1 MEQIIVTRKDGATS
15 YPIVSRQSFRAIT
28 SARQSFKLLGEDV
41 VSMTVESTDV
51 IPFRIGDYITVF
63 GRMYTLNRLPE
74 MTKAGANRYT
84 YNLEFEGI
92 AYEMTR
98 AIYELSIDTTNNQLQ
113 DVQGDSLTGD
123 LRRFASVI
131 VSNMNRVFPGKWV
144 LGTCPESET
153 NDVTL
158 SFGESDNCLA
168 VAQTLCEQFNVEMD
182 IAFNATTGI
191 RTLNFMD
198 KVGTTLDMVFKYGRG
213 GGLYQLNRKNVDT
226 TNVITRLKV
235 YGSVENITAKYRAN
249 RLCLPGKGKSA
260 SFIEDSTKIADYGLF
275 EACKYFDEIKP
286 TFDGVVTA
294 IDADVLKFTDSNMF
308 DLNAKDESG
317 NTLYLLAGT
326 PAKIHFN
333 TGNLAGYEFDIHAYD
348 HATRTFTLV
357 KLRDEYD
364 RVFPSSESA
373 AFKIAVG
380 DKYKILDVALP
391 ESYVNDA
398 ESRLQTAGQEYF
410 DDHCQPRVKY
420 GLSITESYLEKRF
433 GSQTHGNVFGVGDF
447 IHVID
452 EKIGVDKLIRIQSFE
467 RDILNPYRYELTLS
481 DSHER
486 TLASTILDD
495 IIDHD
500 KEIRVGKLNNTKSVR
515 QAWRASREI
524 LDATFDEDGHYF
536 TDKIKPLSIDTKYL
550 AVGAKAA
557 QFQLINAKFQPN
569 YNGNPSS
576 FRASACILAHYAIDE
591 TAVKTWN
598 IASYSTTLTTTNYL
612 YLYAVC
618 SKSGATGTFL
628 LSPTQYMADA
638 DANNYYFLVGILNSL
653 DTVTNTRMLS
663 LSYGFSTING
673 RFITTGRIQSA
684 DGNTYFDLDD
694 GEIGG
699 RIVFTRDGQQVTL
712 DTLGGETKDAKD
724 YIDNTLPGVLQDIY
738 DQLDGQIEQFFETY
752 DPTLTNEP
760 ASTWTTTELKEQH
773 LGDLFYNTTTGKV
786 FRFVKENGA
795 YKWQELADSEV
806 AQALALAN
814 DALELA
820 RTKRRIFTST
830 PYTPY
835 EVGDLWVQGSNG
847 DIMMCK
853 TGRLTGN
860 YTASDWE
867 LASKYTNDASLIDF
881 ITGSYAD
888 KIAEIETGLDGKIE
902 SWFQTTDPASI
913 WTNTELKDAHIG
925 DMWYN
930 GTSKTLKR
938 YTKNDSEYSWTTI
951 EDSTAVDA
959 YKNAAQA
966 QDTADSKRRVF
977 VVTPYPPY
985 DIGDLWVDGKDI
997 HRCKTNRESGSFSAS
1012 DWVIPVAYDNTKTVI
1027 DGGVVTSGTIQL
1039 AGNDSSIKAGIT
1051 GNGTTES
1058 SIRMWAGAT
1067 YENRASAP
1075 FRVDQSGKVVA
1086 TNAVITGEI
1095 NATKGL
1101 FQNVMVKGSIRSP
1114 FVSAGDS
1121 FDTDYSD
1128 NVAMLSSGD
1137 GWIDAYSIPWDVA
1150 QSGRVIRITNYKW
1163 GSQTSSGVSAISA
1176 PSGKYFYENGIQLS
1190 ELKLSRECLELL
1202 GYGTPTQFYGW
1213 IVLRRVNLMT
1223 NSRYGREIRCLLMGR
1238 ITVTSSGC
1246 RFNKLVCYD
1255 GTTAS
1260 SGISMTTKD
1269 GKVSMWRGGTG
1280 QIYLDIP
1287 SSWFSDMNDIMVQAT
1302 GYGWVEGSTSSPCK
1316 ATATPTS
1323 TTSIRFDVS
1332 DDASVN
1338 DGSFMFAIYNMS
1350 DWMY

>member
-84 YNLEFEGI
+84 YNVEFEGI

-235 YGSVENITAKYRAN
+235 YGSVENITSKYRAN
-249 RLCLPGKGKSA
+249 RLCLPEKGKSA

-452 EKIGVDKLIRIQSFE
+452 EKIGVDKLIRIQSFD

-569 YNGNPSS
+569 YNGNPAL
-576 FRASACILAHYAIDE
+576 FRASACILAHYSIDE

-598 IASYSTTLTTTNYL
+598 IASYSTTLTTTDYL

-628 LSPTQYMADA
+628 LSQTQYMADA

-738 DQLDGQIEQFFETY
+738 DQLDGQIEQFFETH

-760 ASTWTTTELKEQH
+760 ASTWTTTALKEQH

-888 KIAEIETGLDGKIE
+888 KIAEIETGLDGK
-902 SWFQTTDPASI
+902 
-913 WTNTELKDAHIG
+913 
-925 DMWYN
+925 
-930 GTSKTLKR
+930 
-938 YTKNDSEYSWTTI
+938 SEYWSRTEGPGSSWTRT
-951 EDSTAVDA
+951 
-959 YKNAAQA
+959 
-966 QDTADSKRRVF
+966 
-977 VVTPYPPY
+977 
-985 DIGDLWVDGKDI
+985 
-997 HRCKTNRESGSFSAS
+997 
-1012 DWVIPVAYDNTKTVI
+1012 
-1027 DGGVVTSGTIQL
+1027 
-1039 AGNDSSIKAGIT
+1039 
-1051 GNGTTES
+1051 
-1058 SIRMWAGAT
+1058 
-1067 YENRASAP
+1067 
-1075 FRVDQSGKVVA
+1075 
-1086 TNAVITGEI
+1086 
-1095 NATKGL
+1095 
-1101 FQNVMVKGSIRSP
+1101 
-1114 FVSAGDS
+1114 
-1121 FDTDYSD
+1121 
-1128 NVAMLSSGD
+1128 
-1137 GWIDAYSIPWDVA
+1137 
-1150 QSGRVIRITNYKW
+1150 
-1163 GSQTSSGVSAISA
+1163 
-1176 PSGKYFYENGIQLS
+1176 
-1190 ELKLSRECLELL
+1190 
-1202 GYGTPTQFYGW
+1202 
-1213 IVLRRVNLMT
+1213 
-1223 NSRYGREIRCLLMGR
+1223 
-1238 ITVTSSGC
+1238 
-1246 RFNKLVCYD
+1246 
-1255 GTTAS
+1255 
-1260 SGISMTTKD
+1260 
-1269 GKVSMWRGGTG
+1269 
-1280 QIYLDIP
+1280 
-1287 SSWFSDMNDIMVQAT
+1287 
-1302 GYGWVEGSTSSPCK
+1302 
-1316 ATATPTS
+1316 
-1323 TTSIRFDVS
+1323 
-1332 DDASVN
+1332 
-1338 DGSFMFAIYNMS
+1338 
-1350 DWMY
+1350 